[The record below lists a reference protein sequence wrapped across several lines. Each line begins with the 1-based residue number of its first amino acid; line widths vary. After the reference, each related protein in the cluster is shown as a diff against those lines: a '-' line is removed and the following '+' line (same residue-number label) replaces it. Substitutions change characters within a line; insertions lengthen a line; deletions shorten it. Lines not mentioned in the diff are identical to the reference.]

1 MRSGH
6 LFWAKNRQASEV
18 IDIQGIFNDYWCSND
33 REFLVS
39 GQPWSSQNLLISDKE
54 VQGSLSLESVVVL

>member
-6 LFWAKNRQASEV
+6 LFWTKIRQTSEV
-18 IDIQGIFNDYWCSND
+18 IDIEGIFNDYWNSNE

-39 GQPWSSQNLLISDKE
+39 S
-54 VQGSLSLESVVVL
+54 